1 MVVQRWRNPKTAS
14 GGTARRRLAYS
25 GVVTGLVAGVH
36 AGQES
41 GWQPVHRTPA
51 GGQDPG
57 EVDRDVDL
65 VLAFLN
71 TLDTE
76 LGTDL
81 LGDETQWR
89 DWVLRTGLGESGD
102 RTNARL
108 VRDALRG
115 SISERGQPLGS
126 DAHPLGNAHPLGA
139 GVPTLGGPAPALDGR
154 PPGSPVRIELAAGV
168 PVLVGGDAV
177 GAVLAAGARL
187 AVLGQW
193 DRLKICAAGECRWAF
208 YDRSRNRSRTWCS
221 MRVCGNRTKARN
233 WRQRTRAGSPV
244 AAAAG

>member
-1 MVVQRWRNPKTAS
+1 M
-14 GGTARRRLAYS
+14 
-25 GVVTGLVAGVH
+25 TGLVAGAH

-41 GWQPVHRTPA
+41 GWQPVYRPPA
-51 GGQDPG
+51 GGPDPG
-57 EVDRDVDL
+57 ELDRDVDL

-76 LGTDL
+76 EGTDL
-81 LGDETQWR
+81 LGDETRWR
-89 DWVLRTGLGESGD
+89 DWARGSGLDEPGD
-102 RTNARL
+102 RAHARG
-108 VRDALRG
+108 VRDALRACLTDRTLAEG
-115 SISERGQPLGS
+115 LPPIDG
-126 DAHPLGNAHPLGA
+126 AHPLGSA
-139 GVPTLGGPAPALDGR
+139 
-154 PPGSPVRIELAAGV
+154 VRIELAAGL
-168 PVLVGGDAV
+168 PVLVGGDAL

-233 WRQRTRAGSPV
+233 WRQRTRGATPV
-244 AAAAG
+244 TAAAG

>member
-1 MVVQRWRNPKTAS
+1 
-14 GGTARRRLAYS
+14 
-25 GVVTGLVAGVH
+25 VVTGLVAGGH

-41 GWQPVHRTPA
+41 GWQPVYRPPS
-51 GGQDPG
+51 GGPPPSAHPSEFDQ
-57 EVDRDVDL
+57 DVDL

-76 LGTDL
+76 AGTDL
-81 LGDETQWR
+81 LSTDA
-89 DWVLRTGLGESGD
+89 DWLIWANRPGLGEPG
-102 RTNARL
+102 ARAHARQ

-115 SISERGQPLGS
+115 CIVDR
-126 DAHPLGNAHPLGA
+126 AHPLA
-139 GVPTLGGPAPALDGR
+139 LGGAFGSLD
-154 PPGSPVRIELAAGV
+154 SAVHVELAEGV
-168 PVLVGGDAV
+168 PVLVGTDAL
-177 GAVLAAGARL
+177 GAVLAASARL

-233 WRQRTRAGSPV
+233 WRQRTRAGTPAV
-244 AAAAG
+244 VGAGPSRR

>member
-1 MVVQRWRNPKTAS
+1 
-14 GGTARRRLAYS
+14 
-25 GVVTGLVAGVH
+25 VVTGLVAGAH

-41 GWQPVHRTPA
+41 GWQPVYRPPTRGEPPA
-51 GGQDPG
+51 APPSELDQ
-57 EVDRDVDL
+57 DVDL

-76 LGTDL
+76 AGTDL
-81 LGDETQWR
+81 LNTDA
-89 DWVLRTGLGESGD
+89 DWLVWAQRPGLGEPGE
-102 RTNARL
+102 RAQAQR

-115 SISERGQPLGS
+115 CIVDR
-126 DAHPLGNAHPLGA
+126 AHPLGLGA
-139 GVPTLGGPAPALDGR
+139 AFAGGSGVHSA
-154 PPGSPVRIELAAGV
+154 VHVELAEGV

-177 GAVLAAGARL
+177 GSVLAASARL

-233 WRQRTRAGSPV
+233 WRQRTRASTPTSAPAVVGAGSSRR
-244 AAAAG
+244 

>member
-1 MVVQRWRNPKTAS
+1 
-14 GGTARRRLAYS
+14 
-25 GVVTGLVAGVH
+25 VVTGLVAGAH

-41 GWQPVHRTPA
+41 GWQPVYRPLA
-51 GGQDPG
+51 GGPPPSAPTSEFDQ
-57 EVDRDVDL
+57 DVDL

-76 LGTDL
+76 AGTDL
-81 LGDETQWR
+81 LGTDA
-89 DWVLRTGLGESGD
+89 DWLIWAQRPGLGEPGD
-102 RTNARL
+102 RSHAQQ

-115 SISERGQPLGS
+115 CIIDR
-126 DAHPLGNAHPLGA
+126 AHPLGLGA
-139 GVPTLGGPAPALDGR
+139 FAAGSAMYSTVHVALA
-154 PPGSPVRIELAAGV
+154 EGV

-177 GAVLAAGARL
+177 GSVLAAGARL

-233 WRQRTRAGSPV
+233 WRQRTRAGTPTIAPAPTPATV
-244 AAAAG
+244 GAGPSRR